1 MYSSQNNDLI
11 LALYNDQRT
20 VFTLNDIALLI
31 GESDFN
37 SLNKRIHYYVGRGKL
52 QRPRK
57 GIYVKKGY
65 NPEELACKLYTP
77 SYISLEYILQEAG
90 VVFQFDSTI
99 TSISY
104 LSRTVEIEES
114 RFSYRKIK
122 GEIMVNTNGISR
134 ERNINKATVE
144 RAFLDTLYLNG
155 DFYFDNLNPLDRSF
169 VYRLLPIYNSK
180 ALTARVKKILTNG

>member
-1 MYSSQNNDLI
+1 MYSSRNNDLV
-11 LALYNDQRT
+11 LAIYNDQRT

-31 GESDFN
+31 GESDCN
-37 SLNKRIHYYVGRGKL
+37 SLNKRIHYFVGRGKL

-57 GIYVKKGY
+57 GVYVKKGY

-77 SYISLEYILQEAG
+77 SYISLQYILQEAG

-104 LSRTVEIEES
+104 LSRTVEIEEN

-122 GEIMVNTNGISR
+122 GEIMVNTNGIFR
-134 ERNINKATVE
+134 DRNINKATVE

-169 VYRLLPIYNSK
+169 VHRLLPIYDSK

>member
-1 MYSSQNNDLI
+1 MYSSRNNDLV
-11 LALYNDQRT
+11 LAIYNDQRT

-31 GESDFN
+31 GESYFN
-37 SLNKRIHYYVGRGKL
+37 SLNKRIHYFVGRGKL

-57 GIYVKKGY
+57 GVYVKKGY

-77 SYISLEYILQEAG
+77 SYISLQYILQEAG

-104 LSRTVEIEES
+104 LSRTVEIEEN

-122 GEIMVNTNGISR
+122 GEIMVNTNGIFR
-134 ERNINKATVE
+134 DRNINKATVE

-169 VYRLLPIYNSK
+169 VHRLLPIYDSK
-180 ALTARVKKILTNG
+180 ALTARVKKILTND

>member
-1 MYSSQNNDLI
+1 MYSSRNNDLV
-11 LALYNDQRT
+11 LAIYNDQRT

-37 SLNKRIHYYVGRGKL
+37 SLNKRIHYFVGRGKL

-57 GIYVKKGY
+57 GVYVNKGY

-77 SYISLEYILQEAG
+77 SYISLQYILQEAG

-104 LSRTVEIEES
+104 LSRTVEIE
-114 RFSYRKIK
+114 
-122 GEIMVNTNGISR
+122 
-134 ERNINKATVE
+134 
-144 RAFLDTLYLNG
+144 
-155 DFYFDNLNPLDRSF
+155 
-169 VYRLLPIYNSK
+169 
-180 ALTARVKKILTNG
+180 

>member
-37 SLNKRIHYYVGRGKL
+37 SLNKRIHYFVGRGKL

-57 GIYVKKGY
+57 GVYVKKGY

-77 SYISLEYILQEAG
+77 SYISLQYILQEAG

-104 LSRTVEIEES
+104 LSRTVEIEEN

-122 GEIMVNTNGISR
+122 GEIMVNTNGIFR
-134 ERNINKATVE
+134 DRNINKATVE

-155 DFYFDNLNPLDRSF
+155 DSYFDNLNPLDRSL

-180 ALTARVKKILTNG
+180 ALTARVNKILTNG

>member
-1 MYSSQNNDLI
+1 MYSSRNNDLV
-11 LALYNDQRT
+11 LAIYNDQRT

-37 SLNKRIHYYVGRGKL
+37 SLNKRIHYFVGRGKL

-57 GIYVKKGY
+57 GVYVKKGY

-77 SYISLEYILQEAG
+77 SYISLQYILQEAG

-104 LSRTVEIEES
+104 LSRTVEIEEN

-122 GEIMVNTNGISR
+122 GEIMVNTNGIFR
-134 ERNINKATVE
+134 DRNINKATVE

-169 VYRLLPIYNSK
+169 VHRLLPIYDSK

>member
-11 LALYNDQRT
+11 LAIYNDQRT

-37 SLNKRIHYYVGRGKL
+37 SLNKRIHYFVGRGKL

-57 GIYVKKGY
+57 GVYVKKGY

-77 SYISLEYILQEAG
+77 SYISLQYILQEAG

-134 ERNINKATVE
+134 DRNINKATVE

-155 DFYFDNLNPLDRSF
+155 DSYFDNLNPLDRSL

-180 ALTARVKKILTNG
+180 ALTARVNKILTNG

>member
-1 MYSSQNNDLI
+1 MYSSQNNDLV
-11 LALYNDQRT
+11 LALYNDQRS

-77 SYISLEYILQEAG
+77 SYISLDYILQEAG

-134 ERNINKATVE
+134 DRNINKATVE
-144 RAFLDTLYLNG
+144 RAFLDMLYLNG
-155 DFYFDNLNPLDRSF
+155 DSYFDNLNPLDRSF

-180 ALTARVKKILTNG
+180 ALTARVNKILTNG

>member
-1 MYSSQNNDLI
+1 MYSSRNNDLV
-11 LALYNDQRT
+11 LAIYNDQRT

-37 SLNKRIHYYVGRGKL
+37 SLNKRIHYFVGRGKL

-57 GIYVKKGY
+57 GVYVKKGY

-77 SYISLEYILQEAG
+77 SYISLQYILQEAG

-104 LSRTVEIEES
+104 LSRTVEIEEN

-122 GEIMVNTNGISR
+122 GEIMVNTNGIFR
-134 ERNINKATVE
+134 DRNINKATVE

-169 VYRLLPIYNSK
+169 VHRLLPIYDSK
-180 ALTARVKKILTNG
+180 ALTARVKKILTND